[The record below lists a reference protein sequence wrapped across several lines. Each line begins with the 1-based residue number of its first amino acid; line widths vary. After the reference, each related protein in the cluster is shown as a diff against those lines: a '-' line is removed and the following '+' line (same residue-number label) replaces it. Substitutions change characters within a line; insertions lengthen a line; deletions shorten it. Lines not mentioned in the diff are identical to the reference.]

1 MLTGRIVSKRMELSE
16 DVSICF
22 CYNMVKSMPGSDSV
36 TYPISYADE
45 NEKNYVR
52 RKLIEYNA
60 QHIPDH
66 LKSRYEEI
74 NLAIKDDN
82 GNIIG
87 GLIAVLCW
95 NWIEVDILWV
105 DSAFRLK
112 GTGTQLLNEIEKI
125 ASEKDCNFIKLN
137 TFSFQAPN
145 FYIKNGYNQY
155 SVLENAPEG
164 AKHFFFKKDINSSKI
179 L

>member
-1 MLTGRIVSKRMELSE
+1 VTKPR
-16 DVSICF
+16 
-22 CYNMVKSMPGSDSV
+22 PGSDNM
-36 TYPISYADE
+36 TYPISCADDT
-45 NEKNYVR
+45 EKNYVR

-60 QHIPDH
+60 QHVPEH

-74 NLAIKDDN
+74 NLVIKDEQ
-82 GNIIG
+82 GNILG

-112 GTGTQLLNEIEKI
+112 GIGTQLLNEVEKI
-125 ASEKDCNFIKLN
+125 ASERACTFIKLN
-137 TFSFQAPN
+137 TFSFQAPD
-145 FYIKNGYNQY
+145 FYIKNGYHRY

-164 AKHFFFKKDINSSKI
+164 SSHYFFKKDIGSR
-179 L
+179 

>member
-1 MLTGRIVSKRMELSE
+1 
-16 DVSICF
+16 
-22 CYNMVKSMPGSDSV
+22 MPGSDSV

-60 QHIPDH
+60 QHVPDH

-82 GNIIG
+82 GDIIG

-112 GTGTQLLNEIEKI
+112 GTGTQL
-125 ASEKDCNFIKLN
+125 
-137 TFSFQAPN
+137 
-145 FYIKNGYNQY
+145 
-155 SVLENAPEG
+155 
-164 AKHFFFKKDINSSKI
+164 
-179 L
+179 